1 MTHSDED
8 CEWRDRQDSNPKT
21 IGIQV
26 FDKWRLREFTKEQW
40 ILIWIE
46 ISDKD
51 LQVLSRF
58 VQKWR
63 NLNDEL
69 KRAVFEGGGVN
80 CPHQIILGTITIQ
93 FM

>member
-1 MTHSDED
+1 MRSGSSLTHSDED
-8 CEWRDRQDSNPKT
+8 CEWRDRRDSNPKT

-40 ILIWIE
+40 IQIWIQ

-51 LQVLSRF
+51 LQVLTRF

-69 KRAVFEGGGVN
+69 KRAVLRVVG
-80 CPHQIILGTITIQ
+80 
-93 FM
+93 